1 MAAKTNLSKILRE
14 EGRSN
19 VWLAKKTGKSIN
31 TITLWTTGKVSI
43 PLESLYALADILDV
57 TIYDLLP
64 EKMIYVKSV
73 NQNSA
78 SKETQNKTSKNI
90 ESNKTK

>member
-1 MAAKTNLSKILRE
+1 MPIFNACKLFIMPAKTNLSAILKE
-14 EGRSN
+14 N
-19 VWLAKKTGKSIN
+19 ALTNKWLAKKTGKSVN
-31 TITLWTTGKVSI
+31 TITLWCTGKVSI

-73 NQNSA
+73 NKDA
-78 SKETQNKTSKNI
+78 GTNKKN
-90 ESNKTK
+90 

>member
-1 MAAKTNLSKILRE
+1 MPAKTNLSKILKD
-14 EGRSN
+14 EGRTN
-19 VWLAKKTGKSIN
+19 IWLSKKTGKSVN
-31 TITLWTTGKVSI
+31 TIALWTTGKVSI
-43 PLESLYALADILDV
+43 PLESLYALAEILNV

-78 SKETQNKTSKNI
+78 SKETLNKSSKNI
-90 ESNKTK
+90 ESTK